1 MSTDQLLAGISRTR
15 PATYKVSVDAD
26 GRVVLRHWV
35 DSITIVVERPD
46 SAPFVT
52 FTKFVGKDIAIK
64 VTTPAGEFRNRL
76 TIPDATL
83 CWATL
88 ERFDRAPAGRDADHL
103 IVRDGKILRQPRSRG
118 SDARAGG
125 SDARSFAGDARA
137 HARTRAA
144 ARTPARAP
152 AHPPARNHKARTG
165 SGPVPVAGATGDTHR
180 TPGRPRTPGGPEA
193 PGRAPARRLDRLRLA
208 LARAL
213 RRHGHR

>member
-1 MSTDQLLAGISRTR
+1 MQSNQLLAGISRTR
-15 PATYKVSVDAD
+15 PATYKVSVDSD

-35 DSITIVVERPD
+35 DSITIFVDRPE

-103 IVRDGKILRQPRSRG
+103 IVRDGKILRQPKTRG
-118 SDARAGG
+118 SDATVGG
-125 SDARSFAGDARA
+125 SDAKELARTRARARA
-137 HARTRAA
+137 HARAGAHTPAHTRARRET
-144 ARTPARAP
+144 RTAHRAP
-152 AHPPARNHKARTG
+152 LG
-165 SGPVPVAGATGDTHR
+165 SVALGHVV
-180 TPGRPRTPGGPEA
+180 
-193 PGRAPARRLDRLRLA
+193 A
-208 LARAL
+208 LARRVAADVA
-213 RRHGHR
+213 RRVARRSRSPE

>member
-1 MSTDQLLAGISRTR
+1 MQSNQLLAGISRTR
-15 PATYKVSVDAD
+15 PATYKASVDAD

-35 DSITIVVERPD
+35 DSITIVVERPK

-103 IVRDGKILRQPRSRG
+103 IVRDGKILRQPRR
-118 SDARAGG
+118 GG
-125 SDARSFAGDARA
+125 SDARVGGSDARELARTRARAGA
-137 HARTRAA
+137 HARTHADPR
-144 ARTPARAP
+144 ARTRARSGTHARTRTRASTRTRTRARA
-152 AHPPARNHKARTG
+152 RVR
-165 SGPVPVAGATGDTHR
+165 VA
-180 TPGRPRTPGGPEA
+180 
-193 PGRAPARRLDRLRLA
+193 LDWLA
-208 LARAL
+208 AVL
-213 RRHGHR
+213 RRD

>member
-1 MSTDQLLAGISRTR
+1 MQGNQLLAGISRTR

-35 DSITIVVERPD
+35 DSITIFVERPD

-103 IVRDGKILRQPRSRG
+103 IVRDGKILRQPRRGG
-118 SDARAGG
+118 SDAKRGG
-125 SDARSFAGDARA
+125 SDARELARTRARARGRARTRA
-137 HARTRAA
+137 HAREITKKKIA
-144 ARTPARAP
+144 PARASLERV
-152 AHPPARNHKARTG
+152 ADVRRRTLG
-165 SGPVPVAGATGDTHR
+165 TVTLERVADVVRRLRRAW
-180 TPGRPRTPGGPEA
+180 
-193 PGRAPARRLDRLRLA
+193 RAPLP
-208 LARAL
+208 
-213 RRHGHR
+213 

>member
-1 MSTDQLLAGISRTR
+1 MQSNQLLAGISRTR
-15 PATYKVSVDAD
+15 PATYKVSVDSD

-35 DSITIVVERPD
+35 DSITIFVDRPE

-103 IVRDGKILRQPRSRG
+103 IVRDGKILRQPKPRG
-118 SDARAGG
+118 SDARVGG
-125 SDARSFAGDARA
+125 SDAKELAHTHARA
-137 HARTRAA
+137 RARTRAGA
-144 ARTPARAP
+144 HPRARTPAP
-152 AHPPARNHKARTG
+152 
-165 SGPVPVAGATGDTHR
+165 
-180 TPGRPRTPGGPEA
+180 
-193 PGRAPARRLDRLRLA
+193 APARTRAREEQSTRTAHRAPLGSVALGHVVA
-208 LARAL
+208 LARRVAADVA
-213 RRHGHR
+213 RRVARRSRSPG